1 MKTPSPGPQVYYN
14 IMIYSFNEH
23 KKHPKI
29 SYSYIVF
36 PQVLC
41 VRSTEN
47 NINALGVSLTN
58 MLRRRKIIIHPWLP
72 VVGDITLDFGGVHRV
87 IQSPF
92 CPFILYILIF
102 GVFKYITI

>member
-29 SYSYIVF
+29 SDSYIAF

-41 VRSTEN
+41 VYGTEN
-47 NINALGVSLTN
+47 NINGLGVSLTN
-58 MLRRRKIIIHPWLP
+58 MLRSRKIIIHPWLP
-72 VVGDITLDFGGVHRV
+72 VVGDLTLVGF
-87 IQSPF
+87 
-92 CPFILYILIF
+92 
-102 GVFKYITI
+102 TE